1 MNRKIIFVILVLII
15 AAGAFLL
22 WPQESERLDIRPD
35 TRLYGWRTEE
45 KKLFIHVI
53 NVGGIKAEVSTI
65 ELLGWGNYTF
75 YRDIIIPPQVDC
87 TIEFSMWGGPVSLTT
102 VSGSPPA
109 EGGQIAS
116 PTWSGNMTS
125 GTYITVILYTRSGK
139 AFTLDHVEVR

>member
-1 MNRKIIFVILVLII
+1 MYVAVILAI
-15 AAGAFLL
+15 AIGIAYLM
-22 WPQESERLDIRPD
+22 WPQETEMLVIRDD
-35 TRLYGWRTEE
+35 TRFYGWKTQEQ
-45 KKLFIHVI
+45 KLYIHI
-53 NVGGIKAEVSTI
+53 LNTGGTAIQIYTI
-65 ELLGWGNYTF
+65 GILGWGNYTF

-125 GTYITVILYTRSGK
+125 SAIVTVLVYTRSGK

>member
-1 MNRKIIFVILVLII
+1 VYVAVILAI
-15 AAGAFLL
+15 AIGIAYLM
-22 WPQESERLDIRPD
+22 WPQETEMLVIRDD
-35 TRLYGWRTEE
+35 TRFYGWKTQEQ
-45 KKLFIHVI
+45 KLYIHI
-53 NVGGIKAEVSTI
+53 LNTGGTAIQIYTI
-65 ELLGWGNYTF
+65 GILGWGNYTF